1 MNLRVRESGF
11 TLIELLVTLT
21 VLGVLLGIA
30 VPSFRDFMATQRVKS
45 AAFDLAAA
53 LLLARSEAVKRN
65 ADVTVAPA
73 TGTDWTTGWTVK
85 AGATTLLQK
94 ETIEGVAISS
104 PTTTTSLTF
113 KSTGRVGVDAKFQFE
128 GTSST
133 VRCVRVDAA
142 GIPSTT
148 NVACS

>member
-1 MNLRVRESGF
+1 MNSVRARGF
-11 TLIELLVTLT
+11 TLIELMVTVTL
-21 VLGVLLGIA
+21 LGVLLGVAI
-30 VPSFRDFMATQRVKS
+30 PSFRDFMDTQRVKS
-45 AAFDLAAA
+45 AAFDMAAA
-53 LLLARSEAVKRN
+53 LLLARSEAIKRN
-65 ADVTVAPA
+65 ADVTVAPV
-73 TGTDWTTGWTVK
+73 TGTDWGTGWTVK

-94 ETIEGVAISS
+94 ESVDEVTVAS
-104 PTTTTSLTF
+104 PTATTSITF
-113 KSTGRVGVDAKFQFE
+113 KSSGRPGVDARFQFS

>member
-1 MNLRVRESGF
+1 VNSVRARGF
-11 TLIELLVTLT
+11 TLIELMVTVTL
-21 VLGVLLGIA
+21 LGVLLGVAI
-30 VPSFRDFMATQRVKS
+30 PSFRDFMDTQRVKS
-45 AAFDLAAA
+45 AAFDMAAA
-53 LLLARSEAVKRN
+53 LLLARSEAIKRN
-65 ADVTVAPA
+65 ADVTVAPV
-73 TGTDWTTGWTVK
+73 TGTDWGTGWTVK

-94 ETIEGVAISS
+94 ESVDEVTVAS
-104 PTTTTSLTF
+104 PTATTSITF
-113 KSTGRVGVDAKFQFE
+113 KSSGRPGVDARFQFS

>member
-1 MNLRVRESGF
+1 MNSVRARGF
-11 TLIELLVTLT
+11 TLIELMVTVTL
-21 VLGVLLGIA
+21 LGVLLGVAI
-30 VPSFRDFMATQRVKS
+30 PSFRDFMDTQRVKS
-45 AAFDLAAA
+45 AAFDMAAA
-53 LLLARSEAVKRN
+53 LLLARSEAIKRN
-65 ADVTVAPA
+65 SDVTVAPV
-73 TGTDWTTGWTVK
+73 TGTDWGTGWTVK

-94 ETIEGVAISS
+94 ESVDEVTVAS
-104 PTTTTSLTF
+104 PTATTSITF
-113 KSTGRVGVDAKFQFE
+113 KSSGRPGVDARFQFS